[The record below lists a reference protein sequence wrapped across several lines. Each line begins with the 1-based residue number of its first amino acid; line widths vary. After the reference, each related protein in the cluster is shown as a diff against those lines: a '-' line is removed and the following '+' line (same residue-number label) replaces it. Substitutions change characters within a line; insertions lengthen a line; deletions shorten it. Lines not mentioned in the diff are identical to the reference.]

1 MSAAGESPAI
11 SPPAADDNAG
21 GENFCVSEQVYVD
34 SGNEKKVLYL
44 LCIGLTINEQ
54 PLFSLDSEPWS
65 ILPKTSF
72 VRPKNT
78 DYVREITRRA
88 RLFNIAQIPRP
99 SNWTRGQTLEWL
111 QQNPVRE
118 LADIDFLTNEVTR
131 VQEVLRRAA
140 QQQVPQQGESSTTTT
155 SGGGRNW
162 RGSVPYLRLIM
173 CLTQDHVKCLFL
185 ARADTRSRHEL
196 DARNSESR

>member
-1 MSAAGESPAI
+1 MSAAGEAPAI
-11 SPPAADDNAG
+11 SPPALLSAAG

-99 SNWTRGQTLEWL
+99 SNWTRGRTLEWL

-173 CLTQDHVKCLFL
+173 CLTQDHVKCLLFCQ
-185 ARADTRSRHEL
+185 S
-196 DARNSESR
+196 